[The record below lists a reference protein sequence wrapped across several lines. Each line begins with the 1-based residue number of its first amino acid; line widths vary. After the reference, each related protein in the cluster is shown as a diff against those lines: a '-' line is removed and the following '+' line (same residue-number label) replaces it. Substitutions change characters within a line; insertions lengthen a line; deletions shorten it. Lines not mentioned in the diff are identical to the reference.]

1 MYRKNRFSI
10 LLLTRAVS
18 AKPAEPPNI
27 LQDHWQLR
35 TGWRLPITVVMIQM
49 FLMSLFVMPATSAE
63 YGGMTLRLPLS
74 FQDVPLKEVIYR
86 TQDETG
92 YYFLYR
98 ESGITGIRISLE
110 SDTDRIFSDLNEVLK
125 PHNLE
130 LTIDHERRQ
139 VLVTRSSEPATGS
152 APVRISGRVVDART
166 GERLPYATIMW
177 LRNGVP
183 AGITANESGYFS
195 VQQTGSG
202 PFGEMKVSYI
212 GYRDVFIG
220 TDAPQ
225 TNRTD
230 DLTIRLEPEELTG
243 NEVVVTSHA
252 GYSAADTLNRALAGI
267 NRFSPLGEAS
277 SVRAL
282 QIHPSIAKV
291 TGLNNGLNVRGS
303 TPDGFLVLLD
313 GMSIFNQS
321 HLFGLLDS
329 FNADAIRS
337 AGFYYG
343 VTPAHIETP
352 TGGTLNLIT
361 RTGSLNA
368 FRATAGLSNTSL
380 NGTFEG
386 PVKGIGSWLIS
397 ARGSYIDAASWFN
410 NEKLIKWGLDID
422 RPRRIASDEPDF
434 TDLVLRPGTPEAR
447 FYDIHGKF
455 YTEGADAGRFIVS
468 LYAGGDV
475 TSLASE
481 RRTRTAGGPEPFSFA
496 EVTTSNSWGN
506 ALLSLKYDREISRSL
521 YSTSMAGISAY
532 ETDFKKDDFVY
543 SRVSEVEG
551 SGSVMVFTYPFRN
564 RSSMNEVKL
573 SQMFEYNRGR
583 LRTHMGSGWRF
594 YSSEYSEFSFDRP
607 AYYAKN
613 EAHLGDAFIQN
624 EYKFMPWGE
633 IHAGARAYY
642 YSPGSKLYL
651 VPRFHLEVNPV
662 KNLRLMAGYSEN
674 VQFLHRVSLQ
684 NATTA
689 DVWTL
694 STQEQPPATAKQ
706 LTAGIEW
713 SPVPA
718 FMVRAEAYEK
728 RYRNLRIHELN
739 TRSLANT
746 FSTTPWLFSNSGF
759 AQGVELMM
767 ITRLSRFTLTQ
778 TYSLAEMTFSNP
790 FLLEGAEFFAG
801 WDRTHSYNINLETRI
816 TGDLRFYISW
826 LRMSG
831 APNHLAT
838 FGNDTLERLDDYS
851 RVDVS
856 LFWRF
861 ALYSSTIDLDLSIFN
876 LLGRDNV
883 WYRDYFF
890 NFDETRSVPRL
901 TPVPVDVLDMGF
913 QPSFRVQITF

>member
-1 MYRKNRFSI
+1 MYRISRLSI
-10 LLLTRAVS
+10 RLLTRTGPIN
-18 AKPAEPPNI
+18 PAEPANN
-27 LQDHWQLR
+27 LQNRWQSR
-35 TGWRLPITVVMIQM
+35 KGKYMPFTVVMIQ
-49 FLMSLFVMPATSAE
+49 LLCMSLFVLPVKSAE
-63 YGGMTLRLPLS
+63 FSSMPLQLPLT

-86 TQDETG
+86 TQEETG

-110 SDTDRIFSDLNEVLK
+110 SDTDRIFSDLNNVLK
-125 PHNLE
+125 PYNLE

-139 VLVTRSSEPATGS
+139 VLVTRSADPAAVS
-152 APVRISGRVVDART
+152 APDRISGYVVDART
-166 GERLPYATIMW
+166 GERLPYATVSW

-183 AGITANESGYFS
+183 AGITANQSGYFS
-195 VQQTGSG
+195 VQRTGSG
-202 PFGEMKVSYI
+202 PFGEIKVSYI
-212 GYRDVFIG
+212 GYRDMFIG
-220 TDAPQ
+220 ADVSQ
-225 TNRTD
+225 TNRIN
-230 DLTIRLEPEELTG
+230 DLTLRLEPEELTG

-252 GYSAADTLNRALAGI
+252 GYSAADTLNRALAHI

-291 TGLNNGLNVRGS
+291 TGLNSGLNVRGS

-422 RPRRIASDEPDF
+422 RSRRIASDEPDF

-455 YTEGADAGRFIVS
+455 NVEGADAGRFIVS
-468 LYAGGDV
+468 VYAGGDV
-475 TSLASE
+475 TSLTSE
-481 RRTRTAGGPEPFSFA
+481 RRTRTAGGPEPFSFG

-506 ALLSLKYDREISRSL
+506 ALLSLKYDKEISQSL
-521 YSTSMAGISAY
+521 FSTSMAGISAY

-543 SRVSEVEG
+543 SRISEVEG

-564 RSSMNEVKL
+564 RSSMNEVRL

-607 AYYAKN
+607 AYYVKN
-613 EAHLGDAFIQN
+613 EAHLADAFIQN
-624 EYKFMPWGE
+624 ALTFLSWGE
-633 IHAGARAYY
+633 FHAGARAYY
-642 YSPGSKLYL
+642 YSPGSKLYV
-651 VPRFHLEVNPV
+651 VPRVQLELRPV
-662 KNLRLMAGYSEN
+662 KNIRLMAGYSEN

-694 STQEQPPATAKQ
+694 STRDQPPATARQ

-718 FMVRAEAYEK
+718 FMARAEVYEK
-728 RYRNLRIHELN
+728 HYRNLRIHELN
-739 TRSLANT
+739 TQSLANT

-759 AQGVELMM
+759 AQGLELMM
-767 ITRLSRFTLTQ
+767 INRLSRFTLTQ
-778 TYSLAEMTFSNP
+778 TYTLAEMTFSNP
-790 FLLEGAEFFAG
+790 FLLDGAGFLAG
-801 WDRTHSYNINLETRI
+801 WDRTHSYNVNLETRI
-816 TGDLRFYISW
+816 TGELRFYLSW

-838 FGNDTLERLDDYS
+838 FGNDTLERLGDYS

-856 LFWRF
+856 VSWRF
-861 ALYSSTIDLDLSIFN
+861 ALYRSTIDLDVTIFN
-876 LLGRDNV
+876 LFDRQNV
-883 WYRDYFF
+883 WYRDYSF
-890 NFDETRSVPRL
+890 NYDETRSVPRL